1 MKSTGTNETI
11 PVWDRQK
18 KEGNS
23 MMKLSNNVYDILK
36 WLVVIV
42 FPALATLY
50 GVLAGI
56 WGLPY
61 ADAIPQTVLAVQTA
75 LGAILCI
82 STAQYN
88 KNSK

>member
-1 MKSTGTNETI
+1 MPN
-11 PVWDRQK
+11 
-18 KEGNS
+18 
-23 MMKLSNNVYDILK
+23 LSNGVYDTLK
-36 WLVVIV
+36 WMVVIV
-42 FPALATLY
+42 MPAAATLY

-75 LGAILCI
+75 LGAIPCI

-88 KNSK
+88 KINK

>member
-1 MKSTGTNETI
+1 MPSL
-11 PVWDRQK
+11 P
-18 KEGNS
+18 S
-23 MMKLSNNVYDILK
+23 SVYDTLK
-36 WLVVIV
+36 WIVVIV
-42 FPALATLY
+42 MPAAATLY

-61 ADAIPQTVLAVQTA
+61 AEAVPQTVLAVQTA

-88 KNSK
+88 KSK

>member
-1 MKSTGTNETI
+1 MPS
-11 PVWDRQK
+11 
-18 KEGNS
+18 
-23 MMKLSNNVYDILK
+23 LSGGVYDTLK

-42 FPALATLY
+42 MPAAATLY

-88 KNSK
+88 KSKM